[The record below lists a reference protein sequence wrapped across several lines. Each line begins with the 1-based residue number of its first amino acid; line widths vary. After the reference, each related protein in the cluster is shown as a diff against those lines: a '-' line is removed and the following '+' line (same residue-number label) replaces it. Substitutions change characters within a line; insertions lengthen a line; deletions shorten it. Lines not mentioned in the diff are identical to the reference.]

1 MESKETN
8 ITESQKEIN
17 RVNKIFNMQ
26 IERNRNYLT
35 DKKLFN
41 LTLNFTIH
49 DWRTMRTA
57 EYWETMKELSSS
69 VRKEYTLICVRKYL
83 DNLE

>member
-1 MESKETN
+1 MEYNS
-8 ITESQKEIN
+8 IESQKEIDWANSTFN
-17 RVNKIFNMQ
+17 RQ
-26 IERNRNYLT
+26 IDINRNYLT

-57 EYWETMKELSSS
+57 EYWETMKELSSIG
-69 VRKEYTLICVRKYL
+69 RKEYTLICVQKYL
-83 DNLE
+83 DNLG